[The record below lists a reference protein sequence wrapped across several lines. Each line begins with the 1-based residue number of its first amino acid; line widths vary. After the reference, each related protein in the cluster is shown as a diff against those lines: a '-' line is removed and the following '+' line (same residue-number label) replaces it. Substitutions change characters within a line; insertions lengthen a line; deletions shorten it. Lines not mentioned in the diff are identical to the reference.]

1 MNTKRFL
8 CAALGAVCYFAFLQ
22 AQVRTEKKKKN
33 LAFWPDSIRKTKIHG
48 WISNQ
53 SIDLLGGKC

>member
-22 AQVRTEKKKKN
+22 AQVRTC
-33 LAFWPDSIRKTKIHG
+33 
-48 WISNQ
+48 
-53 SIDLLGGKC
+53 LLYTSDAADE

>member
-22 AQVRTEKKKKN
+22 AQVRTEQT
-33 LAFWPDSIRKTKIHG
+33 LCRCV
-48 WISNQ
+48 
-53 SIDLLGGKC
+53 DLKSLCLQK

>member
-22 AQVRTEKKKKN
+22 AQVRTEPVSYTH
-33 LAFWPDSIRKTKIHG
+33 LTLPTS
-48 WISNQ
+48 
-53 SIDLLGGKC
+53 DLV